1 MLDEM
6 REGPERPKRL
16 HMDSSKL
23 TANLRL
29 FGLLALL
36 VPIFAGLQ
44 YIVREGVPRVEVRL
58 VAQDAQTTVPVER
71 VVERVV
77 YVPVGAETAV
87 QPTERIEPARS
98 ILASAPQTTE
108 RSNVRVGGL
117 PSAEVANREPE
128 PAAAPPG
135 SAEATQEE
143 AAPLMGTVALAPPAP
158 APVAAPVV
166 AARQAAPVA
175 PWVYQAP
182 AEDLAS
188 DESEGAEVVAEA
200 EPSDMAPD
208 EDEAV
213 AEAADG
219 PTEEVAV
226 IQSSSDEPAVRD
238 DEGPTIAMLRHEL
251 YTREARPQAAP
262 EPTAEEPAAIAAD
275 EEPAPAP
282 EAEMAG
288 EPEEAAGEPEE
299 LAAEP
304 QAEQPMAE
312 GDEPVSEA
320 NPVSSEELL
329 STAPNVTTEAA
340 DHGANTPE
348 SHGTLGHQLAARP
361 AGPAPTSPVQEE
373 ASGPEEEAPVAV
385 EEAEEAVRPEVAAIE
400 EPEQADQPEVAA
412 DEDVEQAEIAET
424 DVGAGADE
432 QPIAETGGGEPEV
445 ARVEEEAEVA
455 EEPEQ

>member
-6 REGPERPKRL
+6 REGPERLKRL
-16 HMDSSKL
+16 HMDYSKL
-23 TANLRL
+23 TAHLRL

-77 YVPVGAETAV
+77 YVPVGGETVV
-87 QPTERIEPARS
+87 QPTERTEPARS

-108 RSNVRVGGL
+108 RSDVRVGGL
-117 PSAEVANREPE
+117 TSAEVANREPE
-128 PAAAPPG
+128 PAAPPAN
-135 SAEATQEE
+135 AEAAPEE
-143 AAPLMGTVALAPPAP
+143 AAPVMGTVALAPPAP

-188 DESEGAEVVAEA
+188 DESEGAEAVAEG
-200 EPSDMAPD
+200 EPSDMTPAD
-208 EDEAV
+208 DEAV

-226 IQSSSDEPAVRD
+226 IQSASDEPAVRD
-238 DEGPTIAMLRHEL
+238 DDGPTIAMLRHEL
-251 YTREARPQAAP
+251 YTREARPRAAP
-262 EPTAEEPAAIAAD
+262 EPAAIAAD
-275 EEPAPAP
+275 EEPAPSP
-282 EAEMAG
+282 EVEMAG

-299 LAAEP
+299 VAAEP
-304 QAEQPMAE
+304 QAEQPNAE

-329 STAPNVTTEAA
+329 SNAPNVTTEAA

-348 SHGTLGHQLAARP
+348 
-361 AGPAPTSPVQEE
+361 
-373 ASGPEEEAPVAV
+373 
-385 EEAEEAVRPEVAAIE
+385 
-400 EPEQADQPEVAA
+400 
-412 DEDVEQAEIAET
+412 
-424 DVGAGADE
+424 
-432 QPIAETGGGEPEV
+432 
-445 ARVEEEAEVA
+445 
-455 EEPEQ
+455 